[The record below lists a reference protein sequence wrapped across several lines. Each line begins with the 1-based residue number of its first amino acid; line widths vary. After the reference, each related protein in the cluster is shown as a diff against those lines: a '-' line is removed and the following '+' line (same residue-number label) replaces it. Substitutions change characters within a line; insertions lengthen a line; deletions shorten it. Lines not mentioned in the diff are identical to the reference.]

1 MRKLRKL
8 WAWQAGQSTVEFA
21 LTSLIIIPMLFAMID
36 VGVYFWVDTTLAN
49 AVREGAH
56 YASVHGSQS
65 SAPSGPGNDSAI
77 ISEVNRVVAGLPNP
91 ANLTLQ
97 VTWTPNNSPGSQVTV
112 HASYQWHPFSTILW
126 NGTLNIQ
133 EDSTMTIE
141 H

>member
-1 MRKLRKL
+1 MTKLR
-8 WAWQAGQSTVEFA
+8 QALSRQIGQSTVEFA

-36 VGVYFWVDTTLAN
+36 VGVYFWIDTTLAN
-49 AVREGAH
+49 AVREGTH

-77 ISEVNRVVAGLPNP
+77 ISDVNSHIAGLPNP
-91 ANLTLQ
+91 ANLTVQ
-97 VTWTPNNSPGSQVTV
+97 ATWSPNNSPGSTVTV
-112 HASYQWHPFSTILW
+112 QATYQWHPFSAILW
-126 NGTLNIQ
+126 NGTLTIQ

>member
-1 MRKLRKL
+1 MMKLRRF
-8 WAWQAGQSTVEFA
+8 WARQAGQSMVEFA

-65 SAPSGPGNDSAI
+65 SAPSGPGNDSAV
-77 ISEVNRVVAGLPNP
+77 ISEVNSHITGLPNP
-91 ANLTLQ
+91 ANVTVQ

-112 HASYQWHPFSTILW
+112 DANYQWHPFTAILW
-126 NGTLNIQ
+126 NGTLTIQ